1 MLMLTAIIAVSACN
15 NNEKKMTADSG
26 ILPNGITMMPMD
38 SLTLTA
44 IQDNKD
50 DKRMPNSLFYGK
62 NDADSINILSPE
74 GSVPA
79 SISCF
84 LVEKDGKMAL
94 FDTGNGMDK
103 GGQLMALLDSMDIKP
118 DDIDYIMIT
127 HFHGDHI
134 GGLRA
139 VAVAKHDVLIV
150 HLVDAGDG
158 AGVHASRQPD

>member
-62 NDADSINILSPE
+62 NDADSIKFCRQKAACRLQSAASSWRKTAKWLYSTPE
-74 GSVPA
+74 TA
-79 SISCF
+79 WT
-84 LVEKDGKMAL
+84 KA
-94 FDTGNGMDK
+94 
-103 GGQLMALLDSMDIKP
+103 DS
-118 DDIDYIMIT
+118 
-127 HFHGDHI
+127 
-134 GGLRA
+134 
-139 VAVAKHDVLIV
+139 
-150 HLVDAGDG
+150 
-158 AGVHASRQPD
+158 